1 MAISV
6 WGPGPSPYKPHTHS
20 HTAFTIVGHGQLC
33 QLFPCLRFACF
44 EDLIDSYVI
53 LCVLCTVSKVNLR
66 MRKSDLIGLA
76 WHFLSRL
83 KTNSSFK
90 KWLFIY
96 MDFLKSTVSAYT
108 NVRCVTANNKND
120 CNYCRPL
127 KWEAHGVWESWQI
140 DNEIKSKQENNYESP
155 TETHQMTDCG

>member
-1 MAISV
+1 MSCGHWEGLTWYQRVGSPSLFINEMAISV

-108 NVRCVTANNKND
+108 NVRCVTA
-120 CNYCRPL
+120 RT
-127 KWEAHGVWESWQI
+127 
-140 DNEIKSKQENNYESP
+140 IKMIA
-155 TETHQMTDCG
+155 TIVGL